1 MMKVKKNKKLLAIL
15 LTTVMSLAALTGCGE
30 SPVESETGSESQVSA
45 TAETPAATESASQEE
60 VTINFWHHYSAQ
72 SAENETLMNVL
83 IPEVEKENPGIK
95 VNAVSHEWAD
105 LHQKIL
111 ISAQSNTLPD
121 VARLD
126 SAWVPEFEKM
136 GILTALDEEM
146 SDFNDVSGGLL
157 ESAMST
163 AKVDGHFYGLA
174 LNTNTK
180 ILFYNVQAFKDA
192 GIEAPKTMDEFV
204 DAAKKLAGTNANGQQ
219 VWGYDE
225 PALAGWNLCPF
236 IWSMG
241 GSITN
246 EEETKASG
254 YINSPETVKAIETL
268 AELYQAGAITG
279 WNAGD
284 IPMTDGF
291 GTGRYM
297 MLLEGPWKVAEMQ
310 GSYPDF
316 EYATT
321 EMPAGDAG
329 SISVLGGEDIAMFN
343 SANKDAAWK
352 FMKFMTG
359 EFAEEEMAKCG
370 QIPVNKE
377 ALESDTVKAADYA
390 PFLEAIKTAKSRP
403 TVACWSEMDSELSVA
418 VTDVMNG
425 KKTAQEAMDKLAE
438 RFDELL
444 ADSSPGQYRQ
454 VLSQL

>member
-1 MMKVKKNKKLLAIL
+1 
-15 LTTVMSLAALTGCGE
+15 
-30 SPVESETGSESQVSA
+30 
-45 TAETPAATESASQEE
+45 
-60 VTINFWHHYSAQ
+60 
-72 SAENETLMNVL
+72 
-83 IPEVEKENPGIK
+83 
-95 VNAVSHEWAD
+95 
-105 LHQKIL
+105 
-111 ISAQSNTLPD
+111 
-121 VARLD
+121 
-126 SAWVPEFEKM
+126 
-136 GILTALDEEM
+136 
-146 SDFNDVSGGLL
+146 
-157 ESAMST
+157 
-163 AKVDGHFYGLA
+163 
-174 LNTNTK
+174 
-180 ILFYNVQAFKDA
+180 
-192 GIEAPKTMDEFV
+192 
-204 DAAKKLAGTNANGQQ
+204 
-219 VWGYDE
+219 
-225 PALAGWNLCPF
+225 
-236 IWSMG
+236 MG

-246 EEETKASG
+246 EDETKASG

-352 FMKFMTG
+352 FIKFMTS

-444 ADSSPGQYRQ
+444 AE
-454 VLSQL
+454 